1 LDGLAG
7 GTVRARNGPKGKLV
21 EIEQTTEQQLL
32 TESKKHTKA
41 LENLNVLAQVW
52 SVLAAI
58 GLVVLLIALY
68 MSAQA

>member
-1 LDGLAG
+1 
-7 GTVRARNGPKGKLV
+7 VRTRKRDQGRNV
-21 EIEQTTEQQLL
+21 DIEQTTEQQLL
-32 TESKKHTKA
+32 TESKKQTKA

>member
-1 LDGLAG
+1 
-7 GTVRARNGPKGKLV
+7 V

-32 TESKKHTKA
+32 AQAEKQTKA

-58 GLVVLLIALY
+58 GLVLVVVWLIAAAN
-68 MSAQA
+68 S